1 MKKRVPAN
9 WGKWVREHQQD
20 KWLPMKVWSRYSFN
34 NGPVN
39 QLAIEDGV
47 AEAVIQKFIIC
58 FKLNDKI
65 RV

>member
-1 MKKRVPAN
+1 MKKRIPEN
-9 WGKWVREHQQD
+9 WGKWVREHQQG

-34 NGPVN
+34 NGTVN

-47 AEAVIQKFIIC
+47 AAAVIQKFFIC